1 MNDDLYNQWI
11 ERAAA
16 EPPADF
22 ADRVMDAVRVMD
34 AGRAMDPVRVIDT
47 AHREPPPSSRGV
59 LVRLLS
65 SPGVRVAA
73 CVLACLAWLYRLAA
87 VVAVFFVQ

>member
-1 MNDDLYNQWI
+1 MNDELYNLWI
-11 ERAAA
+11 ERADA

-22 ADRVMDAVRVMD
+22 ADRVMEAVR
-34 AGRAMDPVRVIDT
+34 
-47 AHREPPPSSRGV
+47 REPLPSSKGV

-65 SPGVRVAA
+65 SPAVRVAA
-73 CVLACLAWLYRLAA
+73 CVLAGVACLYRMAA